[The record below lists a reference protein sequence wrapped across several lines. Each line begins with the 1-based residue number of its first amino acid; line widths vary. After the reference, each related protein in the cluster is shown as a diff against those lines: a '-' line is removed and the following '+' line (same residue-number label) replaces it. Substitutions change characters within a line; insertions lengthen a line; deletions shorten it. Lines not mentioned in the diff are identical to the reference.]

1 MLSLLMTLRIV
12 SRGLNKGLEVDDDGN
27 VIPWSYFVY
36 TEFYWGWRYR
46 IAIIFIA
53 YVTRHDNF
61 V

>member
-1 MLSLLMTLRIV
+1 MLSLLITLRIV

-36 TEFYWGWRYR
+36 TEFYWFWLYR
-46 IAIIFIA
+46 ITIIFIA

>member
-1 MLSLLMTLRIV
+1 MLSLLITLRIV

-53 YVTRHDNF
+53 YVA
-61 V
+61 